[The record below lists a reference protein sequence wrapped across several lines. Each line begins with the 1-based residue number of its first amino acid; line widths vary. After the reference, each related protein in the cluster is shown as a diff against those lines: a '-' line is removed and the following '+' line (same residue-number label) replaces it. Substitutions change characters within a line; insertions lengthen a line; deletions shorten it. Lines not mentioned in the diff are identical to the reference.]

1 MGKRV
6 PVLQWCRLP
15 KGVGNRIK
23 PDVTKHTGRQ
33 LSRAPAW
40 EVVPADPFHSAQQ
53 DCAASRML
61 RVSLITSGPGGTFAP
76 RRNGP
81 YSSK

>member
-23 PDVTKHTGRQ
+23 PDVTKHTGHQ
-33 LSRAPAW
+33 QSRVPRG
-40 EVVPADPFHSAQQ
+40 EVMPADPFHSAQR
-53 DCAASRML
+53 DWAASRML
-61 RVSLITSGPGGTFAP
+61 RVSLITSRPGGNFGCGQK
-76 RRNGP
+76 GP

>member
-1 MGKRV
+1 MV
-6 PVLQWCRLP
+6 QVAE
-15 KGVGNRIK
+15 GVGNRIK

-61 RVSLITSGPGGTFAP
+61 RVSLITSGPGEPAP